1 MKKVITLTENDLVRL
16 IKKVISE
23 QMKVDD
29 SEVSQ
34 FIKTPNKLVI
44 LDFTAEWCGPCQK
57 IKKHFDEIIENPKLS
72 NKFILGSYDFSF
84 SSPLAKKYNIQ
95 GIPYVMFFRNGK
107 MIHKFVGYKDKEH
120 IVSLIQKL

>member
-1 MKKVITLTENDLVRL
+1 
-16 IKKVISE
+16 
-23 QMKVDD
+23 MKVDD

>member
-29 SEVSQ
+29 SDVSQ

-44 LDFTAEWCGPCQK
+44 LDFTAEWCGPCQR
-57 IKKHFDEIIENPKLS
+57 IKKHFDEIIKNPKLS
-72 NKFILGSYDFSF
+72 NKFVLGSYDFSF
-84 SSPLAKKYNIQ
+84 SSPLAKKYNIE